1 MSEIKNQLEE
11 ELDNVRA
18 MRDDLRVRLHLGGAE
33 LRDQWDKLERGWQHV
48 EGRLKVI
55 GNESDEVAS
64 EIRETLH
71 VLAEQLKD
79 GYERVK
85 SVL

>member
-1 MSEIKNQLEE
+1 MSEMKNQFEE

>member
-55 GNESDEVAS
+55 GNESDEVAG